1 MGLRQRLS
9 DLFWPPE
16 FGGDQPVEAK
26 PAAASSD
33 PSPSVADRLKRVG
46 ISDETRKGTPHRA
59 GVAER
64 LRQVGLPDLDLREV
78 ERRQR
83 IHETSRDAE
92 RRGRRQAAYE
102 RASATCP
109 VPLHPEPLPLPG
121 SLRLQDDE
129 FLVAASSRPVKGD
142 RLTLTTQR
150 LIYTRGN
157 DAQLVLYLADICDVA
172 FHADGSATIG
182 TPSGRWER
190 LSLSGNNLAA
200 SRDGLLALVHHARA
214 ERSALPGGLDELVEL
229 RDRGAIGAADFEA
242 RRGAAAAAPRRRR
255 QRQVEVAGKP
265 TPRATTAPAADESA
279 IPAPPDG
286 GAQPSGEGG

>member
-16 FGGDQPVEAK
+16 FGGDQPLEAK
-26 PAAASSD
+26 PAAASAD

-46 ISDETRKGTPHRA
+46 ISDETRKSTPHRA

-64 LRQVGLPDLDLREV
+64 LRQVGLPDLDLKEV

-121 SLRLQDDE
+121 SLRLHDDE

-214 ERSALPGGLDELVEL
+214 ERSALPGGLDE
-229 RDRGAIGAADFEA
+229 FEA

-265 TPRATTAPAADESA
+265 THRATTAPAADESA

>member
-64 LRQVGLPDLDLREV
+64 LRQVGLPDLDLKEV

-102 RASATCP
+102 RSIPSPCRSPARCVSRTT
-109 VPLHPEPLPLPG
+109 
-121 SLRLQDDE
+121 
-129 FLVAASSRPVKGD
+129 SS
-142 RLTLTTQR
+142 
-150 LIYTRGN
+150 
-157 DAQLVLYLADICDVA
+157 
-172 FHADGSATIG
+172 
-182 TPSGRWER
+182 WW
-190 LSLSGNNLAA
+190 
-200 SRDGLLALVHHARA
+200 
-214 ERSALPGGLDELVEL
+214 
-229 RDRGAIGAADFEA
+229 
-242 RRGAAAAAPRRRR
+242 RRAAAR
-255 QRQVEVAGKP
+255 
-265 TPRATTAPAADESA
+265 
-279 IPAPPDG
+279 
-286 GAQPSGEGG
+286 